1 MPHCKLEI
9 VTPEGI
15 VFSGDADFVELP
27 GVEGELG
34 VYPQHIPV
42 LTLIHP
48 GELTYYIG
56 STPHYLAVGRG
67 IVEITQERVA
77 VLTDMALDAD
87 NIDEAEAQAAVER
100 AQKALE
106 QKVGDEEVALVRAT
120 LDKSLAQL
128 KLKRRIR
135 R

>member
-1 MPHCKLEI
+1 MARSTLEI

-15 VFSGDADFVELP
+15 VFSGETDFVELP
-27 GVEGELG
+27 GVEGEIG

-48 GELTYYIG
+48 GELTYFVG
-56 STPHYLAVGRG
+56 STPHHLAVGRG
-67 IVEITQERVA
+67 IVEITQERVS
-77 VLTDMALDAD
+77 VLTDMAIDAD
-87 NIDEAEAQAAVER
+87 HIDESETQAAIER

-106 QKVGDEEVALVRAT
+106 I
-120 LDKSLAQL
+120 QL
-128 KLKRRIR
+128 GERFLERRHR